1 MTLLLT
7 NDEVEAAL
15 PMGECLAAMEE
26 AYRDLGDGLGVNGL
40 RSEMLTPTERPD
52 ALYALLTMGG
62 VVPRFGLGA
71 VRINSDILSWPQGK
85 RVKLPEAPGGRY
97 VGLVLLFSTTTGA
110 PLAIY
115 PDGAVQRSRAAATS
129 GLGLKYLARADA
141 RELALIG
148 TGWQASGQAMA
159 AAELRKLQRIRCYS
173 PNETRCRAFAEAMSR
188 RLGVACV
195 PAASVEEAVRGADI
209 VLCAT
214 NSMAPVLP
222 PGCIEPGMHVSSL
235 KRLELDP
242 AVAAAADVV
251 FTHVHEGT
259 GHPRRAVG
267 ADLARDTDAARDAVS
282 RAIGAEARPTLADL
296 LLGRAAGRQDPKE
309 VTLFLNYAGIGYQFA
324 ATGHVIYSRARA
336 LGLGREIDTDWL
348 TSELVS

>member
-15 PMGECLAAMEE
+15 PMGACLAAMEE
-26 AYRDLGDGLGVNGL
+26 AYRDLGEELGVNGV
-40 RSEMLTPTERPD
+40 RSEMLTPTARPD

-62 VVPRFGLGA
+62 VVPRFGVGA
-71 VRINSDILSWPQGK
+71 VRINSDILSWPEGK
-85 RVKLPEAPGGRY
+85 RVKLPEAPGKRY
-97 VGLVLLFSTTTGA
+97 VGLVLLFSTTTGE

-115 PDGAVQRSRAAATS
+115 PDGAVQRKRAAATS
-129 GLGLKYLARADA
+129 GLGLKYLARQDA
-141 RELALIG
+141 QELALIG

-159 AAELRKLQRIRCYS
+159 ATELRKLRRIRCYS
-173 PNETRCRAFAEAMSR
+173 PNASRCRAFADEMAR
-188 RLGVACV
+188 QLGVEFV
-195 PAASVEEAVRGADI
+195 PAASVAEAVRGADI

-222 PGCIEPGMHVSSL
+222 PALVETGMHVSSL

-242 AVAAAADVV
+242 AIAGRADVV
-251 FTHVHEGT
+251 ITHVHEGT
-259 GHPRRAVG
+259 SHPRRARG
-267 ADLARDTDAARDAVS
+267 ADLARDTDAAKDRVS
-282 RAIGAEARPTLADL
+282 QAIGAEARPTLAEL
-296 LLGRAAGRQDPKE
+296 LLGRAKGRQNAQE

-324 ATGHVIYSRARA
+324 ATGHVIYTQARA
-336 LGLGREIDTDWL
+336 LGLGRDIDTDWL